1 MKTKKYGIN
10 WRAYTSLYMGY
21 SLLLMTIT
29 GIVLYIAPPGR
40 IAHWS
45 NWVFLGFTK
54 TEWQALHTIFSFLF
68 VISGTFHVIFNWKPL
83 INYMKEKAKAG
94 SKIRKEFTYVTVT
107 VIIFFFM
114 TYLEIPPFSSFM
126 DLGNYITD
134 SWETPEN
141 TPPIPHAEILTVGE
155 FSRTIHVNLAKMQSL
170 LKSSGIDASD
180 TSMTIEDLAKANNLQ
195 PNDIYN
201 IIKGKTKTTVKTA
214 FTPGSGFG
222 RKKLSAIFQELNIT
236 WQEGTAKLKKANI
249 NVTEDAEL
257 KQIAEKN
264 GISPIEIIKALGLN
278 NK

>member
-83 INYMKEKAKAG
+83 INYMKEKAQAG
-94 SKIRKEFTYVTVT
+94 KKIRKEFAYVTAT

-114 TYLEIPPFSSFM
+114 TYFEIPPFSSFM
-126 DLGNYITD
+126 DLGSYITD

-141 TPPIPHAEILTVGE
+141 TPPIPHAEILSVGE
-155 FSRTIHVNLAKMQSL
+155 FSRTIHVDLAKMQSL

-180 TSMTIEDLAKANNLQ
+180 TSMTIEDLAVANNLQ

-201 IIKGKTKTTVKTA
+201 IIKGKTKTTVKTT
-214 FTPGSGFG
+214 FTQGSGFG
-222 RKKLSAIFQELNIT
+222 KKKLSEIFDEYHIK
-236 WQEGTAKLKKANI
+236 WDEGIKKLKAANI
-249 NVTEDAEL
+249 NVTKDLRL
-257 KQIAEKN
+257 KQIAENN
-264 GISPIEIIKALGLN
+264 GVSPIEIINALGLN
-278 NK
+278 KQ